1 MNHTPT
7 PVEDAISLV
16 EGDQRPA
23 HRSTPRTQAATPP
36 RWSTPVLVGT
46 AVLSVLTLLP
56 AVAAATSPLV
66 VPNEMQEL
74 GYPLVAAPLGML
86 MVLIAQR
93 IVLRTSS
100 RWAGL
105 LAFTGVGWTVNALLV
120 ALRSWG
126 GDGHGPH
133 ALFVAATWVG
143 QFSYVWPDV
152 ATFVLLPMALPTGRI
167 FGAWR
172 WVAGIVAASAVVQV
186 VCAALG
192 GGQMDDAAVSNPF
205 TGSAMSGLIG
215 VRDDLYLPTML
226 IGVIA
231 VLVRAVSVRHAEP
244 VRYAGVL
251 ACSVIGLLLATV
263 LEGSL
268 QAMDVPCYVPWLPVA
283 VIIPACVLAWTRV
296 VIRTADAR

>member
-1 MNHTPT
+1 MNPAPT
-7 PVEDAISLV
+7 SA
-16 EGDQRPA
+16 
-23 HRSTPRTQAATPP
+23 PRTRQLAESDQQPVGPATTRTSPP
-36 RWSTPVLVGT
+36 RWTTPVLVGA

-66 VPNEMQEL
+66 VPNETQEL

-93 IVLRTSS
+93 ILLRTPA

-143 QFSYVWPDV
+143 QFSYVWPDL
-152 ATFVLLPMALPTGRI
+152 ATFVLLPMALPFGRI
-167 FGAWR
+167 VGAWR
-172 WVAGIVAASAVVQV
+172 WPAGIVAASAVVQV
-186 VCAALG
+186 TCAALG
-192 GGQMDDAAVSNPF
+192 GGRMDDAALSNPF
-205 TGSAMSGLIG
+205 TGSALSGLIG
-215 VRDDLYLPTML
+215 VRDELYLPTML

-231 VLVRAVSVRHAEP
+231 VLVRSVTVRRAEP

-251 ACSVIGLLLATV
+251 ACSVIGLLAATV

-268 QAMDVPCYVPWLPVA
+268 QAMNVPCFVPWLPVA
-283 VIIPACVLAWTRV
+283 VIVPACVLGWTRV
-296 VIRTADAR
+296 VIGSGGSR